1 MIIFKWQKI
10 SKTSILDMMKI
21 HYVTSNTGKFEEAAL
36 ILQPN
41 LLQKAGFE
49 LVHTPLH
56 LEEIQ
61 GKSPEIA
68 LHKINEAYRQ
78 LGQAC
83 IIDDVSLNCPAIG
96 GLPGPYVRSF
106 LESIGPDG
114 IAKLISHYDD
124 KSCQVI
130 CHIAYASF
138 DGHTM
143 LFEGIVNGSI
153 VHPRGTRLTH
163 THSWNAI
170 VEPLG
175 SNYTFAEMPLEI
187 ASTISPRYLALTQFR
202 NHLLTI

>member
-1 MIIFKWQKI
+1 
-10 SKTSILDMMKI
+10 MMKI

-36 ILQPN
+36 ILQPD

-68 LHKINEAYRQ
+68 LHKIAQAYAQ
-78 LGQAC
+78 LGEAC
-83 IIDDVSLNCPAIG
+83 LIDDISLNCPAIG

-106 LESIGPDG
+106 LESIGPEG

-124 KSCQVI
+124 KSCQVVCNI
-130 CHIAYASF
+130 GYATK

-143 LFEGIVNGSI
+143 LFEGSLQGAI
-153 VHPRGTRLTH
+153 VHPRGNRLTH
-163 THSWNAI
+163 KISWNAI

-175 SNYTFAEMPLEI
+175 YTQTFAELSLEK

-202 NHLLTI
+202 NHLLNT